1 MRPKGYTTAKRTM
14 TGREYNEN
22 DASPAPASEPAA
34 NLGATLLRVAWLAIA
49 LGVAAEALLLLLGT
63 GFGEAIGL
71 KAAAADLVR
80 NVSWSIFV
88 CAGLAIGTAVV
99 KARVPLMGLLG
110 LLSGPLAFEASRVI
124 HKGTLEAL
132 AVSGGGGGDVSP
144 VLIAVI
150 KGLEYGCLGIGIG
163 WVSQRRWGG
172 ALAHVAVGLLVG
184 VVFGGTRLFLA
195 SGVVPAPPASELFAE
210 GVNEVLF
217 PVGCALVLFSATALG
232 KKAVGPN
239 DS

>member
-1 MRPKGYTTAKRTM
+1 M
-14 TGREYNEN
+14 TGGEYNGNNE
-22 DASPAPASEPAA
+22 ALAPAAESAA

-49 LGVAAEALLLLLGT
+49 LGIAMEALLLLLGT
-63 GFGEAIGL
+63 GFGEALGL
-71 KAAAADLVR
+71 RSVAADLVR
-80 NVSWSIFV
+80 SVSWSVFV

-110 LLSGPLAFEASRVI
+110 LLSAPLAFEASRVI
-124 HKGTLEAL
+124 HKGALEAL
-132 AVSGGGGGDVSP
+132 AVSGGGDVSP

-184 VVFGGTRLFLA
+184 VVFGGTELA
-195 SGVVPAPPASELFAE
+195 LAAGASPAPPASELFVE
-210 GVNEVLF
+210 GVNDVLF

-232 KKAVGPN
+232 KKAVGPEK
-239 DS
+239 S

>member
-1 MRPKGYTTAKRTM
+1 M

-49 LGVAAEALLLLLGT
+49 LGIAMEALLLLLGT
-63 GFGEAIGL
+63 GFGEALGL
-71 KAAAADLVR
+71 RSVAADLVR
-80 NVSWSIFV
+80 NVSWSVFV
-88 CAGLAIGTAVV
+88 CAGLAVGTAVV

-110 LLSGPLAFEASRVI
+110 LLSAPLAFEASRVI
-124 HKGTLEAL
+124 HKGSLEAL
-132 AVSGGGGGDVSP
+132 AVSGGDVSP
-144 VLIAVI
+144 ELIAVI

-184 VVFGGTRLFLA
+184 VVFGGTELA
-195 SGVVPAPPASELFAE
+195 LAAGASPAPPASELFVE
-210 GVNEVLF
+210 GVNDVLF

-232 KKAVGPN
+232 KKAVGPEK
-239 DS
+239 S